1 MLALLACVHSLPTDP
16 SLRDTLCDAP
26 TNSSV
31 KETMEL
37 MEMMAVVNGTV
48 RNPLSGLIGD
58 DVYELLETH
67 NLLNE
72 KGVRD
77 YQIRKRFR
85 EMRTED
91 VPAYDAIES
100 LRDEYPYLQFDTIR
114 KIVYKLNGK
123 R

>member
-1 MLALLACVHSLPTDP
+1 
-16 SLRDTLCDAP
+16 
-26 TNSSV
+26 
-31 KETMEL
+31 MEL
-37 MEMMAVVNGTV
+37 MEMMEVANGTV
-48 RNPLSGLIGD
+48 HNPLSGLIGD

-85 EMRTED
+85 EMRSED

>member
-1 MLALLACVHSLPTDP
+1 
-16 SLRDTLCDAP
+16 
-26 TNSSV
+26 
-31 KETMEL
+31 
-37 MEMMAVVNGTV
+37 MMDYANGTV
-48 RNPLSGLIGD
+48 HNPLSGLIGD
-58 DVYELLETH
+58 EVYKLLESH

-77 YQIRKRFR
+77 YQIRQRFR
-85 EMRTED
+85 EMRSDD

-100 LRDEYPYLQFDTIR
+100 LREEYPYLQFDTIR

>member
-1 MLALLACVHSLPTDP
+1 
-16 SLRDTLCDAP
+16 
-26 TNSSV
+26 
-31 KETMEL
+31 MEL
-37 MEMMAVVNGTV
+37 MEMMEVVNGNSV
-48 RNPLSGLIGD
+48 HNPLSGLIGD

-100 LRDEYPYLQFDTIR
+100 LREEYPYLQFDTIR

>member
-1 MLALLACVHSLPTDP
+1 
-16 SLRDTLCDAP
+16 
-26 TNSSV
+26 
-31 KETMEL
+31 MEL
-37 MEMMAVVNGTV
+37 MEMMDFANGTV
-48 RNPLSGLIGD
+48 HHPLSGLIGD
-58 DVYELLETH
+58 DVYELLESH

-77 YQIRKRFR
+77 YQIRQRFR
-85 EMRTED
+85 EMRSED

-100 LRDEYPYLQFDTIR
+100 LREEYPYLQFDTIR

>member
-1 MLALLACVHSLPTDP
+1 MEVTHGTML
-16 SLRDTLCDAP
+16 
-26 TNSSV
+26 
-31 KETMEL
+31 E
-37 MEMMAVVNGTV
+37 
-48 RNPLSGLIGD
+48 NPLSGLIGD
-58 DVYELLETH
+58 EVYEILDTH

-77 YQIRKRFR
+77 FQIRKRFR
-85 EMRTED
+85 ELRSDD

-100 LRDEYPYLQFDTIR
+100 LREEYPYLQFDTIR

>member
-1 MLALLACVHSLPTDP
+1 
-16 SLRDTLCDAP
+16 
-26 TNSSV
+26 
-31 KETMEL
+31 

>member
-1 MLALLACVHSLPTDP
+1 MEA
-16 SLRDTLCDAP
+16 
-26 TNSSV
+26 V
-31 KETMEL
+31 KDIG
-37 MEMMAVVNGTV
+37 V
-48 RNPLSGLIGD
+48 NPLAGLID
-58 DVYELLETH
+58 NQIYDLLDAH

-85 EMRTED
+85 EMRRQN
-91 VPAYDAIES
+91 VPAYDAIEN
-100 LRDEYPYLQFDTIR
+100 LREEYPYLQFDTIR

>member
-1 MLALLACVHSLPTDP
+1 
-16 SLRDTLCDAP
+16 
-26 TNSSV
+26 
-31 KETMEL
+31 MEL
-37 MEMMAVVNGTV
+37 MEIMEVANGTV
-48 RNPLSGLIGD
+48 HNPLSGLIGD

-85 EMRTED
+85 EMRSED

>member
-1 MLALLACVHSLPTDP
+1 
-16 SLRDTLCDAP
+16 
-26 TNSSV
+26 
-31 KETMEL
+31 
-37 MEMMAVVNGTV
+37 MEMKEIANGQFV
-48 RNPLSGLIGD
+48 HNPLSGLIGD

-100 LRDEYPYLQFDTIR
+100 LREEYPYLQFDTIR